1 MPLLEDL
8 TVYEDGDVYTV
19 YDHTQL
25 EDDELGRGRLLGTIT
40 VAADGTYEPSG
51 IGAVFEYI
59 PPASTIDEAL
69 EAFVGSA

>member
-19 YDHTQL
+19 YDHTIL
-25 EDDELGRGRLLGTIT
+25 ENDEIGRGRLLGTIT

-51 IGAVFEYI
+51 VGAVFDYI
-59 PPASTIDEAL
+59 PPANTIDEAL
-69 EAFVGSA
+69 GAFVGSA